1 MVPHNGSPEGYSV
14 NDNISREDCSFH
26 YMSVD
31 LAVEQIKK
39 IGPGSLMAKMD
50 IERAYRN
57 IPVAP
62 NDCRLLGLEWQSETY
77 VDKVLPFGLRSA
89 PLNSLQWRM
98 PSCG

>member
-1 MVPHNGSPEGYSV
+1 MVPHNGSPKEYSV

-50 IERAYRN
+50 IERAHRN
-57 IPVAP
+57 IPIVP